1 MEEVTCIREKYPS
14 DAATCITNSITP
26 IAFPTF
32 PNIETNEYT
41 IAVNTILVNI
51 DNNTND
57 KGSITLTFRIY
68 KSPALTIKVVL

>member
-1 MEEVTCIREKYPS
+1 MVKMGLRCWKNGGVTCIGKVPP

-32 PNIETNEYT
+32 PNIETNQYT

-57 KGSITLTFRIY
+57 KRIN
-68 KSPALTIKVVL
+68 